1 MNTPLFRPQVTQAKQ
16 ASWLGGIHL
25 AHNPR
30 FSLMAGVALALA
42 SALMAFGAWG
52 KVARKVRVPGVLMP
66 HTGTVELSAVL
77 PGILQAQLAQE
88 GQWVEQGQVL
98 FVLNTDKTSAEG
110 SASSLLASHLAQRH
124 LLLSAE
130 QASRTAQHQQ
140 REIQLAARIR
150 SLAIEVSQ
158 AEQEHALV
166 LRRVEL
172 AHKTMQRFAYM
183 ALEGFVSDIQTQNK
197 QEDLLDQ
204 QSRLENTKRSGMAL
218 AREHIAAQADFTN
231 LQKQWRLDQL
241 IFQRSLAT
249 LQQEVTEN
257 NSRNNSSVLSPQAG
271 HISTIHLPL
280 GAMVQA
286 GQTIASFVPQTKPSS
301 SEAPRHPVLIAA
313 LFAPTRTAGFIQPGQ
328 DVWLR
333 LAAYPYQK
341 FGLTKG
347 RVMNISGTP
356 IAAQDLPH
364 GQSAALLTSTQSNEP
379 LYRIQV
385 ALASQQVVAFGESH
399 LLRPGMT
406 LEADIVHDVRGIWE
420 WIFEPLLAIHAR
432 QQTS

>member
-150 SLAIEVSQ
+150 SLALEVSQ
-158 AEQEHALV
+158 AEHEHALV

-218 AREHIAAQADFTN
+218 SLIHI
-231 LQKQWRLDQL
+231 
-241 IFQRSLAT
+241 
-249 LQQEVTEN
+249 
-257 NSRNNSSVLSPQAG
+257 
-271 HISTIHLPL
+271 
-280 GAMVQA
+280 
-286 GQTIASFVPQTKPSS
+286 
-301 SEAPRHPVLIAA
+301 
-313 LFAPTRTAGFIQPGQ
+313 
-328 DVWLR
+328 
-333 LAAYPYQK
+333 
-341 FGLTKG
+341 
-347 RVMNISGTP
+347 
-356 IAAQDLPH
+356 
-364 GQSAALLTSTQSNEP
+364 
-379 LYRIQV
+379 
-385 ALASQQVVAFGESH
+385 
-399 LLRPGMT
+399 
-406 LEADIVHDVRGIWE
+406 
-420 WIFEPLLAIHAR
+420 
-432 QQTS
+432 

>member
-42 SALMAFGAWG
+42 STLMAFGAWG
-52 KVARKVRVPGVLMP
+52 KVARKVRVPGILMP

-77 PGILQAQLAQE
+77 PGILQTQLAQE

-130 QASRTAQHQQ
+130 QASRTAQNQQ

-150 SLAIEVSQ
+150 SLALEVSQ

-218 AREHIAAQADFTN
+218 AREHLAAQADFTN

-241 IFQRSLAT
+241 IFQRNLAA
-249 LQQEVTEN
+249 LQQEVIEN
-257 NSRNNSSVLSPQAG
+257 NSRNSSSVLSPQAG

-286 GQTIASFVPQTKPSS
+286 GQTIASFVPQSKPSD
-301 SEAPRHPVLIAA
+301 SEAARQPVLIAA

-341 FGLTKG
+341 FGLAKG
-347 RVMNISGTP
+347 RVLNISGTP

-364 GQSAALLTSTQSNEP
+364 GQSAALLTSTHSNEP
-379 LYRIQV
+379 LYRVQV
-385 ALASQQVVAFGESH
+385 ALASQQVEAFGESH
-399 LLRPGMT
+399 LLRPGMA